1 MVFMICTVGMWIYTV
16 GMWNL
21 HNEHVDFEH
30 WLGQEEKTQKK
41 YPLCLTRGLKIL
53 KKRQKRL
60 YENHYD
66 QKIA

>member
-1 MVFMICTVGMWIYTV
+1 M